1 MKDNKKA
8 NRLLAEKSPY
18 LLQHS
23 YNPVQWY
30 PWCEEAFEKAKA
42 EDKPI
47 FLSIGYS
54 TCHWCHVMAHE
65 SFEDEEVAEI
75 LNKYFVSI
83 KVDRE
88 ERPDIDSVYMT
99 VCQALTGQGG
109 WPLTILMTPEQK
121 PFYAGTYFPKKSRY
135 NMPGLI
141 DVLLSAAE
149 QWSTEKESLKKSRD
163 RIIRE
168 LNKFF
173 VSSSEKGSLSKEILS
188 RGYDQLS
195 KSFDAV
201 YGGFGS
207 SPKFPVP
214 HKLMFLLRYYKDFQ
228 EPYALEMV
236 EKTLEGMYKG
246 GIFDHIAGGFS
257 RYSVDRKWLVPHF
270 EKMLY
275 DNALL
280 TIAYLEAYELTGNEL
295 YKNVAVS
302 TLNYIFNNLTS
313 KEGGFFCAEDADSE
327 GEEGKYYLFS
337 QREITDILGEEDGEY
352 FNEYFDISLK
362 GNFEG
367 RNIPNLLHKE
377 KPQEKDAKITKI
389 TKKLQEYRRKRYSL
403 HKDDKILTSWNGLI
417 LAALGLASRLLGDDI
432 YLSYGENAV
441 NFIFKN
447 LIDSEGRL
455 MARYRERDIK
465 HKAYLE
471 DYAFLVYGLI
481 ELYEA
486 SYNINFLS
494 KAITLTEQMMDI
506 FLDKEQGGYYLY
518 GNDGERL
525 IARPKELYDGAIP
538 SGNSVIAFNLIR
550 LARLTGRADLEEEA
564 EKQLS
569 YMAGTMEGY
578 EMNYSFFL
586 TAASLA
592 LGESRELVCV
602 LKDKQ
607 EEKDLIEYLRGIRD
621 FNITVVVKNQ
631 ENKEDI
637 EELLPFTKEYDY
649 INGEAAYYLCK
660 GNVCLEPV
668 NKLELLKL

>member
-99 VCQALTGQGG
+99 VCLALTGQGG

-149 QWSTEKESLKKSRD
+149 QWSTEKERLKKSGD

-389 TKKLQEYRRKRYSL
+389 TKKLQEYRSKRYSL
-403 HKDDKILTSWNGLI
+403 NKDDKILTSWNGLI

>member
-149 QWSTEKESLKKSRD
+149 QWSTEKERLKKSGD

-389 TKKLQEYRRKRYSL
+389 TKKLQEYRSKRYSL
-403 HKDDKILTSWNGLI
+403 HKEDKNLTSWNGLI
-417 LAALGLASRLLGDDI
+417 LAALGLAYRLLGDDI